1 MTSAPS
7 SPSFSAWDYVVFTLM
22 LVISAG
28 IGLYF
33 AFTGRGQRSSADFL
47 VGGRSMTAVP
57 VALSLTASFMSAIT
71 VLGTPVEVY
80 QYGAIFILICFAYV
94 LMVVVSSEIFLPIF
108 YRLGIT
114 STYEYLEM
122 RFNKVIRLFGTVL
135 FIIQTVSM
143 FHLNI
148 IHIVSVIQCS
158 EFNIISS
165 QVLYTGLVI
174 YAPALALNQVT
185 GVDLW
190 GAVISTGVVCT
201 LYCTLGGLKAVVW
214 TDVFQVGI
222 ILAGLLAVII
232 QSVQLQGGI
241 SIIIDDSTHGGR
253 LNLWDFD
260 PSPLR
265 RHTFWTITVGGTF
278 LWTSVYGINQAQVQ
292 RYISCKT
299 LFHAQMALYINLLSL
314 VAITLCAVFSGLCLY
329 SVYKNCDP
337 WTANMVSAQDQLMP
351 YLVLDILKKYPGV
364 PGLFV
369 ASAYSGTL
377 STVSSSVNA
386 LAAVTI
392 ADLMQPYLCLSDK
405 QLSWASKAMSLFY
418 GVVCI
423 AMAGLASLM
432 GGMLQAAISIVGVIG
447 GPLLGLFSLAVLFPC
462 ANTKGGLA
470 GLVSGL
476 ALSLWVCI
484 GAQIYDPLPEYS
496 RPLDL
501 STHGCNLTNGL
512 NWTTGPI
519 EKTTDYTLL
528 KEDNLDRPWLADNLY
543 SLSYLYFCPMGT
555 LAVIIVGF
563 IVSIF
568 SGGRQL
574 KVQPGLTLSKEDLT
588 CYKAYKTLKEKV
600 LGTAGKLDLAR
611 ELEISL
617 GKTNHAFCD
626 VEISTQTSP

>member
-1 MTSAPS
+1 MTPS
-7 SPSFSAWDYVVFTLM
+7 SASFSLWDYVVFTLM
-22 LVISAG
+22 LAISAG
-28 IGLYF
+28 IGLYYAF
-33 AFTGRGQRSSADFL
+33 AGRGQSSSNDFL

-80 QYGAIFILICFAYV
+80 QYGAIFVLICFSYI
-94 LMVVVSSEIFLPIF
+94 LMVVVSSEIFMPIF

-122 RFNKVIRLFGTVL
+122 RYNKVIRLFGTVL
-135 FIIQTVSM
+135 FIIQT
-143 FHLNI
+143 
-148 IHIVSVIQCS
+148 
-158 EFNIISS
+158 
-165 QVLYTGLVI
+165 VLYTGLVI

-185 GVDLW
+185 GIDLW

-222 ILAGLLAVII
+222 MFAGLLAVIF
-232 QSVQLQGGI
+232 QSVLLQDGI
-241 SIIIDDSTHGGR
+241 STIISDSTQGGR

-260 PSPLR
+260 PNPLR

-292 RYISCKT
+292 RYISCKS
-299 LFHAQMALYINLLSL
+299 LFHAKMALYINLVSL
-314 VAITLCAVFSGLCLY
+314 WAITLCSVFSGLCLY

-337 WTANMVSAQDQLMP
+337 WTARKVSAQDQLMP
-351 YLVLDILKKYPGV
+351 YLVLDILNEYPGL

-369 ASAYSGTL
+369 AAAYSGTL

-392 ADLMQPYLCLSDK
+392 ADLIRPYLNLSER
-405 QLSWASKAMSLFY
+405 QLSWASKGTSLFY

-423 AMAGLASLM
+423 GMAGLASLM

-462 ANTKGGLA
+462 ANSKGGLA
-470 GLVSGL
+470 GLLAGL

-484 GAQIYDPLPEYS
+484 GAQVYHPLPENN
-496 RPLDL
+496 RPLAL
-501 STHGCNLTNGL
+501 ATHSCNVTMATSGF
-512 NWTTGPI
+512 NWTTSPTERTMSDFVLNE
-519 EKTTDYTLL
+519 EKR
-528 KEDNLDRPWLADNLY
+528 DRPWLADNWY

-555 LAVIIVGF
+555 LTVMIVGL
-563 IVSIF
+563 IVSII
-568 SGGRQL
+568 SGGQQL
-574 KVQPGLTLSKEDLT
+574 KLQPGLTLSKNDLT
-588 CYKAYKTLKEKV
+588 CYKAYNVLKEKV
-600 LGTAGKLDLAR
+600 SGGAGRLDLVH
-611 ELEISL
+611 ELEKSF
-617 GKTNHAFCD
+617 GKTNLAFCD
-626 VEISTQTSP
+626 VELSTQPPA

>member
-1 MTSAPS
+1 MTSTPS
-7 SPSFSAWDYVVFTLM
+7 STSFSAWDYVVFTLM

-80 QYGAIFILICFAYV
+80 QYGAVFMLICLSYV

-122 RFNKVIRLFGTVL
+122 RYNRVIRLIGTVL
-135 FIIQTVSM
+135 FIIQT
-143 FHLNI
+143 
-148 IHIVSVIQCS
+148 
-158 EFNIISS
+158 
-165 QVLYTGLVI
+165 
-174 YAPALALNQVT
+174 
-185 GVDLW
+185 
-190 GAVISTGVVCT
+190 
-201 LYCTLGGLKAVVW
+201 GGLKAVVW

-222 ILAGLLAVII
+222 MVAGLLAVIV
-232 QSVQLQGGI
+232 QSVVLQGGFSTII
-241 SIIIDDSTHGGR
+241 SDSTQGGR

-260 PSPLR
+260 PNPLR
-265 RHTFWTITVGGTF
+265 RHTFWTIVVGGTF
-278 LWTSVYGINQAQVQ
+278 LWTSVYGINQAQ
-292 RYISCKT
+292 
-299 LFHAQMALYINLLSL
+299 
-314 VAITLCAVFSGLCLY
+314 
-329 SVYKNCDP
+329 
-337 WTANMVSAQDQLMP
+337 LMP
-351 YLVLDILKKYPGV
+351 FLVLDILKKYPGV

-392 ADLMQPYLCLSDK
+392 TDLIRPYLSLSDK
-405 QLSWASKAMSLFY
+405 QLSWASKGMSLFY
-418 GVVCI
+418 GFVCI
-423 AMAGLASLM
+423 GMAGLASLM

-462 ANTKGGLA
+462 ANSKGGLS
-470 GLVSGL
+470 GLLCGL

-484 GAQIYDPLPEYS
+484 GAQIYHPLPENN
-496 RPLDL
+496 RPLNL
-501 STHGCNLTNGL
+501 STHGCNLTLLAEGL
-512 NWTTGPI
+512 NWTIGP
-519 EKTTDYTLL
+519 
-528 KEDNLDRPWLADNLY
+528 KERTKDDFVQKAENLDRPWLADNCY

-555 LAVIIVGF
+555 FAVITVGL

-568 SGGRQL
+568 TGGRQL
-574 KVQPGLTLSKEDLT
+574 KLQTGLTLSKEDLT
-588 CYKAYKTLKEKV
+588 CYKAYNALKEKIT
-600 LGTAGKLDLAR
+600 GSSGKLDLAR
-611 ELEISL
+611 ELEKTF
-617 GKTNHAFCD
+617 GKTNSVFCD
-626 VEISTQTSP
+626 VELSAQTPRIYT

>member
-1 MTSAPS
+1 MTSTLS
-7 SPSFSAWDYVVFTLM
+7 STSFSAWDYVVFTLM

-33 AFTGRGQRSSADFL
+33 AFTGGGQRSSADFL

-80 QYGAIFILICFAYV
+80 QYGAIFMLICFAYV

-135 FIIQTVSM
+135 FIIQT
-143 FHLNI
+143 
-148 IHIVSVIQCS
+148 
-158 EFNIISS
+158 
-165 QVLYTGLVI
+165 VLYTGLVI

-241 SIIIDDSTHGGR
+241 SIIINDSTHGGR
-253 LNLWDFD
+253 FNLWDFD

-314 VAITLCAVFSGLCLY
+314 VAITVCAVFSGLCLY

-337 WTANMVSAQDQLMP
+337 WMANMVSAQDQLMP

-462 ANTKGGLA
+462 ANSKGGLA

-496 RPLDL
+496 KPLDL
-501 STHGCNLTNGL
+501 STHGCNLTNLLDGL
-512 NWTTGPI
+512 NWTTNPT

-528 KEDNLDRPWLADNLY
+528 KEENLDRPWLADNLY

-555 LAVIIVGF
+555 LAVISVGL

-574 KVQPGLTLSKEDLT
+574 KLQPGLTLSKDDLT

-600 LGTAGKLDLAR
+600 LGTAGKLDLAQ

-617 GKTNHAFCD
+617 GKSNHAFCD
-626 VEISTQTSP
+626 MEISTQSLP

>member
-1 MTSAPS
+1 TSTPS
-7 SPSFSAWDYVVFTLM
+7 STSFSAWDYVVFTLM

-33 AFTGRGQRSSADFL
+33 AFTGGGQRSSADFL

-122 RFNKVIRLFGTVL
+122 RYNKVIRLIGTVL
-135 FIIQTVSM
+135 FIIQT
-143 FHLNI
+143 
-148 IHIVSVIQCS
+148 
-158 EFNIISS
+158 
-165 QVLYTGLVI
+165 
-174 YAPALALNQVT
+174 
-185 GVDLW
+185 
-190 GAVISTGVVCT
+190 
-201 LYCTLGGLKAVVW
+201 GGLKAVVW

-222 ILAGLLAVII
+222 MLAGLLAVIV
-232 QSVQLQGGI
+232 QSVLLQGGVSTII
-241 SIIIDDSTHGGR
+241 SDSTQGGR

-260 PSPLR
+260 PNPLR
-265 RHTFWTITVGGTF
+265 RHTFWTIVVGGTF

-292 RYISCKT
+292 RYISCKS
-299 LFHAQMALYINLLSL
+299 LFHARMALYINLVSL
-314 VAITLCAVFSGLCLY
+314 LAITLCAVFSGLCLY

-337 WTANMVSAQDQLMP
+337 WTAGMVSAQDQLMP
-351 YLVLDILKKYPGV
+351 YLVLNILKKYPGV

-392 ADLMQPYLCLSDK
+392 TDLMRPYLSLSDK
-405 QLSWASKAMSLFY
+405 QLSWASKGMSLFY

-423 AMAGLASLM
+423 GMAGLASLM

-462 ANTKGGLA
+462 ANSKGGLA
-470 GLVSGL
+470 GLLCGL

-484 GAQIYDPLPEYS
+484 GAQIYHPLPENN

-501 STHGCNLTNGL
+501 STHGCNLTLPVDGL
-512 NWTTGPI
+512 NWTIGPT
-519 EKTTDYTLL
+519 ERTKDDFVQ
-528 KEDNLDRPWLADNLY
+528 KEENLDRPWLADNWY

-555 LAVIIVGF
+555 LAVIIVGL
-563 IVSIF
+563 IVSVF
-568 SGGRQL
+568 TGGRQL
-574 KVQPGLTLSKEDLT
+574 KLQPGLTLSKEDLT
-588 CYKAYKTLKEKV
+588 CYKAYNALKEKIT
-600 LGTAGKLDLAR
+600 GSSGKLDLAQ
-611 ELEISL
+611 ELEKTF
-617 GKTNHAFCD
+617 GKTNLVFCD
-626 VEISTQTSP
+626 VELSAQTPKIYT